1 MKINIQIKVKDIIP
15 YHEKDNFIK
24 FINDKIK
31 IIENE
36 QNELN
41 KEILNEFKNYDSGFI
56 TDIKF
61 NLDMNTLNKVK
72 KYSDMKYI
80 DICDENLYDL
90 LVVTFETN
98 NEYEDF
104 QNILNEYVK
113 ECNI

>member
-56 TDIKF
+56 TDIEF

-80 DICDENLYDL
+80 DIRDENLYDL